1 MKSISE
7 NDSSISLTIILSEIS
22 MLSILRISGKRDT
35 RTLLHS
41 YYIIFAFSLLIFP
54 ANDRA
59 TTFQSSFDSFSEI
72 EKLLRLSRIEEKLYE
87 IGHRRSNCLEH
98 AIQPRSIGY

>member
-7 NDSSISLTIILSEIS
+7 NDSSLTIILSEIS
-22 MLSILRISGKRDT
+22 MLSILRISRKEIHVCFFI
-35 RTLLHS
+35 LN
-41 YYIIFAFSLLIFP
+41 IIFAFSLLIFP